1 MMRAR
6 RQLVHPGP
14 AVNPRLTV
22 QPCSVE
28 RLELTL
34 PAGGTV
40 LDTVAAV
47 LHGRGI
53 ETAMLEMSGA
63 VLEPL
68 AYVIPAQSPDPDH
81 VAWYSTPRRP
91 EGRGRVERAV
101 LSFGRDGAAPFL
113 HCHGIW
119 HHADGHR
126 GGGHLLTDQS
136 VLAEEVP
143 VQVWAIRGAGLARL
157 PDLETNFNILMPVAQ
172 GAPDPQQARGL
183 LVRIRPNFDLH
194 TGLETAAWAQGLGE
208 ASVHGVVSLVDC
220 AFEDGRFMDSF
231 ASEGFI
237 RQGRITG
244 GRADLDLGLAAMSAE
259 VFEGKVQRGGNG
271 ICIASELLIVETRE

>member
-1 MMRAR
+1 MIRVR
-6 RQLVHPGP
+6 RQLQQPGP
-14 AVNPRLTV
+14 ATNPRLTV
-22 QPCSVE
+22 QPCSVT

-40 LDTVAAV
+40 LETVAAV

-53 ETAMLEMSGA
+53 ETAILEMPGA

-68 AYVIPAQSPDPDH
+68 AYVIPAESPDPDH
-81 VAWYSTPRRP
+81 VAWYSTLRKP
-91 EGRGRVERAV
+91 EGRGRVEHAI

-126 GGGHLLTDQS
+126 GGGHLLPDQS
-136 VLAEEVP
+136 VLAEETL
-143 VQVWAIRGAGLARL
+143 VQVWAIQGAGLARL
-157 PDLETNFNILMPVAQ
+157 PDPETNFSILMPVAQ

-183 LVRIRPNFDLH
+183 LVRIKPNFDLH
-194 TGLETAAWAQGLGE
+194 IGLESAARAQGFSE

-220 AFEDGRFMDSF
+220 AFEDGQFMDSF

-244 GRADLDLGLAAMSAE
+244 GRAELDLGLAAMSAK
-259 VFEGKVQRGGNG
+259 VFEGAVQRGGNG
-271 ICIASELLIVETRE
+271 ICIASELLIVETRA